1 MCKSHNKNSIK
12 MCKCDETIIFAQ
24 KNVKFIVY
32 SLLFVYNIFSEYILE
47 VNNMYLKRKI
57 DTYLIEWK
65 NRSNSYCQCVQ

>member
-1 MCKSHNKNSIK
+1 
-12 MCKCDETIIFAQ
+12 MCKCDKTIIFAQ

-65 NRSNSYCQCVQ
+65 IRSNSYCQCVQ